1 MFIASTLL
9 VAHFSL
15 IPKFY
20 KIFQYFNIRASCFHK
35 LNRSICLK
43 NLSQKI
49 FWFSFLT
56 NCNCIKLLAAR
67 LIKCRSC
74 FNNLY
79 SILRPRKTK
88 LIYWTDQAGSN
99 VCDCIGEIGQ
109 QFKRGS
115 LLRTESFNEC
125 WYPYR
130 RPMSASMLC
139 HVIAFRGRPSR

>member
-1 MFIASTLL
+1 MKEFVHRFNFVSRTFFLLNST
-9 VAHFSL
+9 
-15 IPKFY
+15 K
-20 KIFQYFNIRASCFHK
+20 YFNIRASCFHK

-43 NLSQKI
+43 NLPQKI

-99 VCDCIGEIGQ
+99 VCDCIGEIAS
-109 QFKRGS
+109 S
-115 LLRTESFNEC
+115 LSGAACCVQRVS
-125 WYPYR
+125 
-130 RPMSASMLC
+130 MSVSILIDVQCPHRCCAT
-139 HVIAFRGRPSR
+139 